1 MTVGRMNKILMQNL
15 LIAQKY
21 KYIRKPFAWA
31 LYETWKEVDRIEK
44 VREKNE

>member
-1 MTVGRMNKILMQNL
+1 MTLERVVKILRGNL

-21 KYIRKPFAWA
+21 KYIKKPFAWA

-44 VREKNE
+44 AREE